1 MAISDQC
8 GSGARDSSQDNGVQS
23 INQWFLNDICHGLH
37 LDTLYFIDI
46 FKGIQLAGLLM
57 LYDAD
62 LVTKSL

>member
-1 MAISDQC
+1 MHIVEGTNLLKQPT
-8 GSGARDSSQDNGVQS
+8 
-23 INQWFLNDICHGLH
+23 FLNDICHGLH